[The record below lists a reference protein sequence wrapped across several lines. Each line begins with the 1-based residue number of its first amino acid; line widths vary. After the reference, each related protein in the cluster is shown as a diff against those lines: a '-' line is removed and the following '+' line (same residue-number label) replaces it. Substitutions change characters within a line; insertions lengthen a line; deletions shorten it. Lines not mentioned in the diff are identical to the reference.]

1 VSVDDVCKLIQSACN
16 KTCQTDPVPTWLV
29 KKFGWQLAPFI
40 TGLFNV
46 SLVTGC
52 FPAKFKHAIVLPLL
66 KKNGLDKDQL
76 KNYRLVSNLPFLSK
90 LLERVVQTQL
100 QGFLTAHSMMPIHQ
114 SAYRQHHST
123 ETVLLKL
130 FCDLQQGK
138 DRGQVSALCL
148 LDLKAVFDTVDHELL
163 IQRLQ

>member
-1 VSVDDVCKLIQSACN
+1 MVGEEV
-16 KTCQTDPVPTWLV
+16 W
-29 KKFGWQLAPFI
+29 LAPFI

-52 FPAKFKHAIVLPLL
+52 FPAIFKHAIVLPLL

-76 KNYRLVSNLPFLSK
+76 KNYRPVSDSPFLTK

-100 QGFLTAHSMMPIHQ
+100 QGFLTAHSMMLIHQ

-130 FCDLQQGK
+130 LSDLQQAK
-138 DRGQVSALCL
+138 NRGQLSALCL
-148 LDLKAVFDTVDHELL
+148 RD
-163 IQRLQ
+163 